1 MNDRNRDGGG
11 QPGPGAR
18 RRRRRPDDARRTDPR
33 RRGRRRRGGAPP
45 DILYHAT
52 SLGRIDKALARGI
65 VEVRGGRPVFLSR
78 HEGQAWQV
86 AHRSLSEPA
95 VLYVDVSRARRDGC
109 FFERNSQ
116 GLWQTRAIP
125 VRHVLNLADGFAEQV
140 SAGGIP
146 IWYGPEGPRL
156 ALIRVQRRSG
166 TSWEVAKG
174 KLEPGESP
182 ERAAVREV
190 REEMGCPQLP
200 LRITKSLG
208 FIRYGFHT
216 PDGCP
221 RLKTLHMY
229 LMVTPERCT
238 EFAPSR
244 REGILDV
251 QWFEPE
257 EAARVCNHRSL
268 RPLMR
273 TLRDALMSEASA
285 NGAPAEPVPAPDLA
299 PPLPPPVPQVDA
311 VPLAE

>member
-1 MNDRNRDGGG
+1 MNDRNGDGGG

-18 RRRRRPDDARRTDPR
+18 RQRPLTDEGSRAAR
-33 RRGRRRRGGAPP
+33 RRGRRRRGGTPP

-52 SLGRIDKALARGI
+52 SVSRIDKALTRGF

-86 AHRSLSEPA
+86 AHRSLPEPA

-109 FFERNSQ
+109 FFERNAQ
-116 GLWQTRAIP
+116 GLWQTQVIP
-125 VRHVLNLADGFAEQV
+125 VRHVLNLAAGFAEQV

-146 IWYGPEGPRL
+146 IWYGPDGPRL

-174 KLEPGESP
+174 KLEPGECP
-182 ERAAVREV
+182 EGAGVREV
-190 REEMGCPQLP
+190 REEMGCPGLP
-200 LRITKSLG
+200 LDIIKNLG

-216 PDGCP
+216 PDGYP

-229 LMVTPERCT
+229 LMVTPELWT
-238 EFAPSR
+238 DFAPSR

-251 QWFEPE
+251 QWFDPV

-273 TLRDALMSEASA
+273 SLRDLLLNESKTRVAAV
-285 NGAPAEPVPAPDLA
+285 EPPAPRPQA
-299 PPLPPPVPQVDA
+299 PVKA

>member
-1 MNDRNRDGGG
+1 M
-11 QPGPGAR
+11 
-18 RRRRRPDDARRTDPR
+18 
-33 RRGRRRRGGAPP
+33 
-45 DILYHAT
+45 
-52 SLGRIDKALARGI
+52 
-65 VEVRGGRPVFLSR
+65 EVRGGRPVFLSR

-86 AHRSLSEPA
+86 AHRTSDEPA
-95 VLYVDVSRARRDGC
+95 VLYIDVSRARRDGC
-109 FFERNSQ
+109 FFERNAQ
-116 GLWQTRAIP
+116 GLWQTRSVP

-146 IWYGPEGPRL
+146 VWWGPEGPLL

-190 REEMGCPQLP
+190 REEMGCPELP
-200 LRITKSLG
+200 LHITNRLG
-208 FIRYGFHT
+208 YIRYGFHT
-216 PDGCP
+216 PDGEP

-229 LMVTPERCT
+229 LMDTPSQCR

-244 REGILDV
+244 REGILEVD
-251 QWFEPE
+251 WFDPD

-273 TLRDALMSEASA
+273 TLRDT
-285 NGAPAEPVPAPDLA
+285 LA
-299 PPLPPPVPQVDA
+299 R
-311 VPLAE
+311 EWEERS